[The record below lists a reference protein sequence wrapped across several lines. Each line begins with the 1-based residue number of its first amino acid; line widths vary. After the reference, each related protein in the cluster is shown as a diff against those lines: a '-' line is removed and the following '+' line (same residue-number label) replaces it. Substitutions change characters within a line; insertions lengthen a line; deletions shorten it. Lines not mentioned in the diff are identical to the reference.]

1 MFRDA
6 PFILSNTFPDFILSR
21 SGKTLFGVKTYGR
34 EWDYNYDVHLDVVIP
49 ASVTDLADF
58 SLGEFRARHKYSYNG
73 EEYYGTSTLGM
84 NHVRIV
90 FNGEKPEASELSFAQ
105 KWWQW
110 DEESQTSTETNRIEC
125 SSVYYHDGASGWS
138 WGEEWC
144 GVKTYALNDIPDA
157 YAVESD
163 IRIGRN
169 FGGGWWSWKKGGA
182 TYTEREIWRGN
193 EMGLYGDENA
203 FIEVYGTGAIKPV
216 VFHGDTPSSY
226 LGKVEI
232 WSDQKMFETFTPP
245 GLAASAWKAKNS
257 DCGAPSDHDYY
268 HETANGRDS
277 WEWDMLLWPDKKV
290 VPERRWIV
298 VPAKEVAIWA
308 GIRSIRVGIVGTS
321 EISDTM
327 LVRCT
332 DEAYSPNPND
342 FFHGMA
348 IFGVETFE
356 AWDDEV
362 AFPIQGED
370 GQYHAIY
377 MQTYEF
383 GNESAYFKDK
393 QMSFTVKVPSA
404 GTMVVTGGDDWG
416 SDSCIDYEEPAYKED
431 FTVVGDKIVSDVV
444 QRLSAE
450 WDDGGDNSNFIWN
463 ETNFWKT
470 SCSAVVRR
478 IAVSGGTTL
487 TFTRRDDGD
496 DAEFKRMYFFPQGV
510 RSVAVEAA
518 YIGYEQTTN
527 ARYSDYWGHNYV
539 QGYVTGNGVYK
550 SGETATLKAISGDGE
565 EFDHWVVRF
574 GNLTLTDAQKTS
586 PTLSF
591 MVTDAMCG
599 AMEDEAQIFLSAI
612 WKPKYKLTVLPSI
625 VGAGT
630 VTGTGRYHEG
640 TTVTLSAIPAQGCTF
655 VKWSDGETAATR
667 TVTIVPADIER
678 IIYACFEAPG
688 GVPGQ
693 DAYAVFFDGNG
704 GDVSESV
711 RMVEK
716 GKAVGTL
723 PTATREKYKFLG
735 WFTAASG
742 GTQVS
747 ASTIVKSGVTYYAHW
762 TKLPDND
769 PTPTPDPDPT
779 PDPTPDPDP
788 TPGPGSTPESKD
800 VYELFDVVD
809 GAAPTA
815 AASEYNG
822 YLYDAN
828 SGAVKGTIQVK
839 IGKPGKKDGKASVK
853 ATVIVGTK
861 KVTLKGADKGKAVL
875 SADGPTEIELVGGEA
890 CAIVL
895 GSEGISGYY
904 GAYLIGGSRDFFA
917 SKDKGEVAV
926 ANDILSKWLG
936 SFMIIWD
943 GGSLSVSIAAKGKVK
958 VSGTLADGKTKVSAS
973 TVLLVGEEWSCV
985 SVAEQKANLALALWL
1000 SNDGQTVEAEGLG
1013 DDVLVGKPGSLANG
1027 AAFHVDADEFASV
1040 FGQAMLPYLPDGVP
1054 VAQKGTKWSLPKA
1067 GKVVYKNGAV
1077 DKSKLGDNP
1086 CALKLTYKAKEGTF
1100 KGSFKV
1106 YTEVKGKP
1114 KATTVNVTGFLLNG
1128 IGYGTATIKG
1138 KGSVSVTIE

>member
-1 MFRDA
+1 MKANLIRNLVASVVVALVMGVALADYKAETVNGHTWIYEQEGAESFIVGIVDTPSGTLMFPAELGGKPVRNLVGHGYGSFGKYQWREADWYDA
-6 PFILSNTFPDFILSR
+6 GGYWQCDWSVGDDWLAGVTGIVIPEGVTNICDRAFGVDEWTNIETGERHFSGWYNLKIVSIPDSLQSCSFCLDSWGNAFYGTPFLRSEKFPDFILNKSET
-21 SGKTLFGVKTYGR
+21 KLWGVKAYNG
-34 EWDYNYDVHLDVVIP
+34 EWDYRVCPDVVVP
-49 ASVTDLADF
+49 ATVTEIADYA
-58 SLGEFRARHKYSYNG
+58 LGCFGAYSKYDG
-73 EEYYGTSTLGM
+73 EEWYGISTFSGG
-84 NHVRIV
+84 NVRIV
-90 FNGEKPEASELSFAQ
+90 FDGAKPTASELAFANED
-105 KWWQW
+105 WVW
-110 DEESQTSTETNRIEC
+110 DEAAGEYVESCRIYW
-125 SSVYYHDGASGWS
+125 SGVYYHEGTPGWK

-362 AFPIQGED
+362 AFPIQVED

-404 GTMVVTGGDDWG
+404 GTMIVTGGDDWG

-612 WKPKYKLTVLPSI
+612 WKPKYKVTALPSI
-625 VGAGT
+625 VGAGE
-630 VTGTGRYHEG
+630 VTGTGRYYEG
-640 TTVTLSAIPAQGCTF
+640 AKVTLTATANKGYDF
-655 VKWSDGETAATR
+655 VKWSDGATAATR
-667 TVTIVPADIER
+667 TVDVVAADVER
-678 IIYACFEAPG
+678 VIYAYFVRNGDPIDEYDTSGAFIPGAKVEVDTGLVGYKAKGLPSGLKLNKKTGVISGTPKKPGTYVVTFTKKGEETVTMTFVVDPFPTISIAMEGDTEKCKVTGASKPGKGYLVGKKVNIAARAPKGTAFVGWFMNGEPWPDESTYLAAKQKYVMTEKSLSLVAWFEREKMSISCPG
-688 GVPGQ
+688 LP
-693 DAYAVFFDGNG
+693 
-704 GDVSESV
+704 SSI
-711 RMVEK
+711 
-716 GKAVGTL
+716 AVGAEVSIPIAIETQ
-723 PTATREKYKFLG
+723 
-735 WFTAASG
+735 SG
-742 GTQVS
+742 
-747 ASTIVKSGVTYYAHW
+747 VKSVKGS
-762 TKLPDND
+762 KLPSGLKVKKVGDGWAIVG
-769 PTPTPDPDPT
+769 TPKKAGTYNA
-779 PDPTPDPDP
+779 
-788 TPGPGSTPESKD
+788 K
-800 VYELFDVVD
+800 VKV
-809 GAAPTA
+809 TA
-815 AASEYNG
+815 K
-822 YLYDAN
+822 
-828 SGAVKGTIQVK
+828 SGAVEEVVI
-839 IGKPGKKDGKASVK
+839 SV
-853 ATVIVGTK
+853 V
-861 KVTLKGADKGKAVL
+861 
-875 SADGPTEIELVGGEA
+875 
-890 CAIVL
+890 
-895 GSEGISGYY
+895 
-904 GAYLIGGSRDFFA
+904 
-917 SKDKGEVAV
+917 
-926 ANDILSKWLG
+926 
-936 SFMIIWD
+936 
-943 GGSLSVSIAAKGKVK
+943 
-958 VSGTLADGKTKVSAS
+958 
-973 TVLLVGEEWSCV
+973 
-985 SVAEQKANLALALWL
+985 
-1000 SNDGQTVEAEGLG
+1000 VE
-1013 DDVLVGKPGSLANG
+1013 
-1027 AAFHVDADEFASV
+1027 
-1040 FGQAMLPYLPDGVP
+1040 
-1054 VAQKGTKWSLPKA
+1054 
-1067 GKVVYKNGAV
+1067 
-1077 DKSKLGDNP
+1077 
-1086 CALKLTYKAKEGTF
+1086 
-1100 KGSFKV
+1100 
-1106 YTEVKGKP
+1106 
-1114 KATTVNVTGFLLNG
+1114 
-1128 IGYGTATIKG
+1128 
-1138 KGSVSVTIE
+1138 

>member
-1 MFRDA
+1 MKANLIRNLVASVVVALVMGVALADYKAETVNGHTWIYEQEGAESFIVGIVDTPSGTLMFPAELGGKPVRNLVGHGYGSFGKYQWREADWYDA
-6 PFILSNTFPDFILSR
+6 GGYWQCDWSVGDDWLAGVRKIVIPEGVTNICDGAFSGYNWTYGDGVRYRSGWYNLDEVELPDTLNSCIVKYIFRGTPYSR
-21 SGKTLFGVKTYGR
+21 SDK
-34 EWDYNYDVHLDVVIP
+34 
-49 ASVTDLADF
+49 LADF
-58 SLGEFRARHKYSYNG
+58 VLSHSGRKLYGMKAYAKNDWSWDKLPEVIIPENVEEIADYAAPYSFDMCWI
-73 EEYYGTSTLGM
+73 EEDGSFSGGTGSFFGTK
-84 NHVRIV
+84 RIV
-90 FNGEKPEASELSFAQ
+90 FAGAKPKASDKAFLDETMTYL
-105 KWWQW
+105 
-110 DEESQTSTETNRIEC
+110 DEETGEFVRVYTNDWNE
-125 SSVYYHDGASGWS
+125 VYYYDGADGWT

-612 WKPKYKLTVLPSI
+612 WKPKYKVTALPSI
-625 VGAGT
+625 VGAGE
-630 VTGTGRYHEG
+630 VTGTGRYYEG
-640 TTVTLSAIPAQGCTF
+640 AKVTLTATANKGYDF
-655 VKWSDGETAATR
+655 VKWSDGATAATR
-667 TVTIVPADIER
+667 TVDVVAADVER
-678 IIYACFEAPG
+678 VIYAYFVRNGDPIDEYDTSGAFIPGAKVEVDTGLVGYKAKGLPSGLKLNKKTGVISGTPKKPGTYVVTFTKKGEETVTMTFVVDPFPTISIAMEGDTEKCKVTGASKPGKGYLVGKKVNIAARAPRGTAFVGWFRDGAPWPDEATYRAAKQKYVMTEESLSLVARFERE
-688 GVPGQ
+688 Q
-693 DAYAVFFDGNG
+693 MS
-704 GDVSESV
+704 VSCPDLPSSI
-711 RMVEK
+711 
-716 GKAVGTL
+716 AVGEEVSIPIAIETQ
-723 PTATREKYKFLG
+723 
-735 WFTAASG
+735 SG
-742 GTQVS
+742 
-747 ASTIVKSGVTYYAHW
+747 VKSVKGS
-762 TKLPDND
+762 KLPSGLKVKKVGDGWAIVG
-769 PTPTPDPDPT
+769 TPKKAGTYNA
-779 PDPTPDPDP
+779 
-788 TPGPGSTPESKD
+788 K
-800 VYELFDVVD
+800 VKV
-809 GAAPTA
+809 TA
-815 AASEYNG
+815 K
-822 YLYDAN
+822 
-828 SGAVKGTIQVK
+828 SGAVEEVVI
-839 IGKPGKKDGKASVK
+839 SV
-853 ATVIVGTK
+853 V
-861 KVTLKGADKGKAVL
+861 
-875 SADGPTEIELVGGEA
+875 
-890 CAIVL
+890 
-895 GSEGISGYY
+895 
-904 GAYLIGGSRDFFA
+904 
-917 SKDKGEVAV
+917 
-926 ANDILSKWLG
+926 
-936 SFMIIWD
+936 
-943 GGSLSVSIAAKGKVK
+943 
-958 VSGTLADGKTKVSAS
+958 
-973 TVLLVGEEWSCV
+973 
-985 SVAEQKANLALALWL
+985 
-1000 SNDGQTVEAEGLG
+1000 VE
-1013 DDVLVGKPGSLANG
+1013 
-1027 AAFHVDADEFASV
+1027 
-1040 FGQAMLPYLPDGVP
+1040 
-1054 VAQKGTKWSLPKA
+1054 
-1067 GKVVYKNGAV
+1067 
-1077 DKSKLGDNP
+1077 
-1086 CALKLTYKAKEGTF
+1086 
-1100 KGSFKV
+1100 
-1106 YTEVKGKP
+1106 
-1114 KATTVNVTGFLLNG
+1114 
-1128 IGYGTATIKG
+1128 
-1138 KGSVSVTIE
+1138 